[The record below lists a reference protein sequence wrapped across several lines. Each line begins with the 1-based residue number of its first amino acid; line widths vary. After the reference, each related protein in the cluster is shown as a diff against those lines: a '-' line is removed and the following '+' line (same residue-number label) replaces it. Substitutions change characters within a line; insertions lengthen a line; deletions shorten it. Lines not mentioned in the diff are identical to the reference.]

1 MEHPFIK
8 QADLTSKSTEELHET
23 IIGLTTKL
31 SFAHR
36 TGNMA
41 LIQQLQMALESYRTQ
56 LTKKMDELFV
66 KQKIDTK
73 INIQSDKQ

>member
-23 IIGLTTKL
+23 ISGLTTKL